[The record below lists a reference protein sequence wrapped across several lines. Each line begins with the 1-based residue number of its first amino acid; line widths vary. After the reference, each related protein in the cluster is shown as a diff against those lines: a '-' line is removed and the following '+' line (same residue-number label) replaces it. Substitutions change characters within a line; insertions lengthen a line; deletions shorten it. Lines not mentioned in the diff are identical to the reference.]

1 MHSTVLQ
8 LNVPTDPTASVG
20 SFDKMAEHWPPA
32 DGVPAT
38 LEGAE
43 PCSSVKFGM
52 ELLISIN

>member
-1 MHSTVLQ
+1 MLQ

-20 SFDKMAEHWPPA
+20 SFDKMAEHRPPA